1 MKEREMTALSTEEQ
15 SILLVEMPFFF
26 FFIQAAKELKNS
38 VEKTTFV
45 AWSFTVTLLGDVVL

>member
-1 MKEREMTALSTEEQ
+1 MTALSTKER
-15 SILLVEMPFFF
+15 SILLVEMPFF

-45 AWSFTVTLLGDVVL
+45 AWSLTVTLLGDVVL